1 MYTQK
6 IFQAGNSL
14 VVTVP
19 KEIVRQLNLK
29 PGNRVV
35 VGPLE
40 GNRFHIEKPTSAK
53 PAKKSASEKEFKSWL
68 AQTLEEDSEILDELA
83 KRVAKRLPALA

>member
-1 MYTQK
+1 MYTQTV
-6 IFQAGNSL
+6 FAAGNSL

-19 KEIVRQLNLK
+19 REIVRKLNLK

-40 GNRFHIEKPTSAK
+40 GNRFQIEKPIPVK
-53 PAKKSASEKEFKSWL
+53 PAKKSVSEKEFKNWL

-83 KRVAKRLPALA
+83 KH

>member
-1 MYTQK
+1 MYTQTV
-6 IFQAGNSL
+6 FEAGNSL

-19 KEIVRQLNLK
+19 KEIVRKLNLR

-40 GNRFHIEKPTSAK
+40 GNRFHIEKSTSAK
-53 PAKKSASEKEFKSWL
+53 PAKKSVSEEAHQEWL
-68 AQTLEEDSEILDELA
+68 KVFMEENSEILNELA
-83 KRVAKRLPALA
+83 KH

>member
-1 MYTQK
+1 MYTQTV
-6 IFQAGNSL
+6 FAAGNSL

-19 KEIVRQLNLK
+19 KEIVRKLNLK
-29 PGNRVV
+29 PGSRVV

-40 GNRFHIEKPTSAK
+40 GNRFYIEKPTPTK
-53 PAKKSASEKEFKSWL
+53 PIKKSASEKEFKSWL

-83 KRVAKRLPALA
+83 KH

>member
-1 MYTQK
+1 MNTQTV
-6 IFQAGNSL
+6 FAAGNSL

-29 PGNRVV
+29 AGQRVV

-40 GNRFHIEKPTSAK
+40 GNRFHIEKSSPVK
-53 PAKKSASEKEFKSWL
+53 PAQKTASEKEFMNWL
-68 AQTLEEDSEILDELA
+68 DQTLEEDSEILDELA
-83 KRVAKRLPALA
+83 KH

>member
-1 MYTQK
+1 MYNQTV
-6 IFQAGNSL
+6 FEAGNSL

-19 KEIVRQLNLK
+19 KEIVRKLNLK

-40 GNRFHIEKPTSAK
+40 GNRFHIEKPAAIK
-53 PAKKSASEKEFKSWL
+53 PARKTASEKEFINWL
-68 AQTLEEDSEILDELA
+68 DQTLKEDSEILDELA
-83 KRVAKRLPALA
+83 KH

>member
-1 MYTQK
+1 MYTQTV
-6 IFQAGNSL
+6 FAAGNSL

-19 KEIVRQLNLK
+19 KEIVRKLNLK

-40 GNRFHIEKPTSAK
+40 GNRFHIEKPAPAK
-53 PAKKSASEKEFKSWL
+53 LVKKSASEKEFKNWL

-83 KRVAKRLPALA
+83 KH